1 MLLNAQKP
9 RKDKKE
15 KRKAEFVNSQVFIIN
30 FPQAD
35 SFPLPNDIFLFT
47 HFGITIRKNIFH
59 KSRDKHT
66 RRSKSINIGNIA
78 NRTLFTTRS
87 IFTVGHD

>member
-1 MLLNAQKP
+1 M
-9 RKDKKE
+9 
-15 KRKAEFVNSQVFIIN
+15 NSQVFFIN

-35 SFPLPNDIFLFT
+35 SFPLPNAIFLCT
-47 HFGITIRKNIFH
+47 HFGTSICKNIFH

-66 RRSKSINIGNIA
+66 RRSKSVNGGNIA